1 VDTLVLNLLLT
12 VGGATLKIGPNAQ
25 CPAEEAPRQD
35 PELVRLLPLLMV
47 VQSAKV
53 MLKRRKDVTLNL
65 AQLMVDGVTLEIGP
79 NAQCPAEE
87 APSQDPELVR
97 LLPLLMVVQS
107 AKVMLKRRKVVT
119 LNLAQLMAV
128 GVTTEVGLS
137 VLPPVKEAPSPE
149 PDSAPTLLQHMVE
162 QTVKDKIR
170 SHKSATPKFVRLDSH
185 PGLVTSNGAV
195 LEFQMVTLV

>member
-119 LNLAQLMAV
+119 LNLARLMAD
-128 GVTTEVGLS
+128 GVTLEIG
-137 VLPPVKEAPSPE
+137 PNAQCPAEEAPRQDPE
-149 PDSAPTLLQHMVE
+149 LVLLLPLPMV
-162 QTVKDKIR
+162 V
-170 SHKSATPKFVRLDSH
+170 
-185 PGLVTSNGAV
+185 
-195 LEFQMVTLV
+195 